1 MYGSQIRGT
10 WKASAWYQDKEVDRL
25 LREARSTTDR
35 DTRAKLEAEAEAE
48 AAKA

>member
-1 MYGSQIRGT
+1 MYDGQFRST
-10 WKASAWYQDKEVDRL
+10 WKASAWYQDHEVDRL

-35 DTRAKLEAEAEAE
+35 DTRAKLEAETE